1 VLGPYLYT
9 TCLPPGI
16 PDTDTPPFTHLSTPV
31 YSLSSRGA
39 DGGPV
44 TLNIVTYAS
53 PIAIK
58 PARKYVLGLYVETLS
73 WRNVRDT
80 GRCALQVRGARGE

>member
-1 VLGPYLYT
+1 
-9 TCLPPGI
+9 
-16 PDTDTPPFTHLSTPV
+16 V

-39 DGGPV
+39 DGGTP

-58 PARKYVLGLYVETLS
+58 PARKYAVGLYAGTLS
-73 WRNVRDT
+73 WQNVRAT
-80 GRCALQVRGARGE
+80 GRGVLQVRAVRARARARARTPPVRREHCRLRGCGTL